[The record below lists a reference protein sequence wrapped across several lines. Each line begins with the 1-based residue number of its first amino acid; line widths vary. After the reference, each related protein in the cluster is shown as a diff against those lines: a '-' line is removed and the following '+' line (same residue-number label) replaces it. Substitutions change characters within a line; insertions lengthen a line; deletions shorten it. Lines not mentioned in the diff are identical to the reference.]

1 MKPYLTLQEEIE
13 SVCSYLD
20 RESNSQHGK
29 LNHELFLDP
38 EVDSTTVIPR
48 KLLQVFVE
56 NALRN
61 GIAGEY
67 SEATIQISVNQSTLG
82 ILIMVADYGLRKEH
96 GSAADQSQSEGMK
109 LLNSYLPLFNRQ
121 HRISISYKILNLKQE
136 NGTPGARVMIT
147 LKPNTQELL

>member
-13 SVCSYLD
+13 SVRRYLD
-20 RESNSQHGK
+20 RESAAHQGK
-29 LNHELFLDP
+29 LNHEFFLDP

-61 GIAGEY
+61 GITGEY

-82 ILIMVADYGLRKEH
+82 ILIMVADYGLRRGP
-96 GSAADQSQSEGMK
+96 GSAADLSQSEGMK
-109 LLNSYLPLFNRQ
+109 ILNSYLPLFNRQ
-121 HRISISYKILNLKQE
+121 KRVSISYKILNLKQE
-136 NGTPGARVMIT
+136 NGTPGARVLIT
-147 LKPNTQELL
+147 LKPNKQGLP